1 MTFRVTHRTAYHYE
15 EPVSSS
21 FGQMHLLPRSLAG
34 QVSHGT
40 KVDIEPRPSF
50 YQERKDFFGNNVA
63 YFEIASP
70 HTTLA
75 VTTTSTVD
83 VEGRRDDLPLA
94 ANQPWEEARLGPA
107 VVSPS
112 VVGPAVV
119 SPAVVGPSVVGPSVG
134 GPSVVGPSVV
144 SPAVVSPAV
153 VEVVEVVEAR
163 QFCLDSPL
171 AASSLGLAEY
181 GRASFRAGRPVLDAL
196 EDLAQRI
203 YTDFAYTPGATSVT
217 TSAEEV
223 LVKRSGVCQDF
234 AHLAIGC
241 LRSLGMAAR
250 YVSGY
255 LETDPPPGRPR
266 MQGADVSH
274 AWASL
279 FVPEAGWVDVDPT
292 NNQLVNDR
300 YITTAWGRD
309 YGDVPP
315 LKGVIFTEGTSH
327 DLEVVVDVIRLPDG

>member
-107 VVSPS
+107 VVSP
-112 VVGPAVV
+112 A
-119 SPAVVGPSVVGPSVG
+119 
-134 GPSVVGPSVV
+134 VV
-144 SPAVVSPAV
+144 SPAVVSPSV

>member
-1 MTFRVTHRTAYHYE
+1 VTFRVTHRTAYHYE

-50 YQERKDFFGNNVA
+50 YRERKDFFGNNVA

-70 HTTLA
+70 HRTLA

-83 VEGRRDDLPLA
+83 VEGRRASLPLGS
-94 ANQPWEEARLGPA
+94 NQPWEDARLGP
-107 VVSPS
+107 S
-112 VVGPAVV
+112 V
-119 SPAVVGPSVVGPSVG
+119 
-134 GPSVVGPSVV
+134 
-144 SPAVVSPAV
+144 
-153 VEVVEVVEAR
+153 
-163 QFCLDSPL
+163 FCLDSPL
-171 AASSLGLAEY
+171 AATSPGLAEY
-181 GRASFRAGRPVLDAL
+181 GQGSFWPGRPVLEAL

-223 LVKRSGVCQDF
+223 LVKRTGVCQDF

-255 LETDPPPGRPR
+255 LETDPPPGQPR

-292 NNQLVNDR
+292 NRQLVNDR

-315 LKGVIFTEGTSH
+315 LKGVIFTEGTTH
-327 DLEVVVDVIRLPDG
+327 ELEVVVDVIRLPDG